1 MVYLNCMIFFKGIEL
16 YTEKI
21 CHQMS
26 IEHNY
31 SQLTFHCLLLPL
43 LFALKTDRINFLL
56 HSYFFYTTNKVTL
69 SINLCIYSQF
79 KLKKKLNLVNSNI
92 FFNNNNLIMEQI
104 PTIRLENGSSW
115 EDVIKIYERAKYFG
129 LALYFAAIKIILPDN
144 MLPQNRHEFKNV
156 LEMVESA
163 IREKDEPDPS
173 VNIKYVLKI
182 MFFLFV

>member
-1 MVYLNCMIFFKGIEL
+1 
-16 YTEKI
+16 
-21 CHQMS
+21 
-26 IEHNY
+26 
-31 SQLTFHCLLLPL
+31 
-43 LFALKTDRINFLL
+43 
-56 HSYFFYTTNKVTL
+56 
-69 SINLCIYSQF
+69 
-79 KLKKKLNLVNSNI
+79 
-92 FFNNNNLIMEQI
+92 MEQI